1 MSPTPGSTTPNG
13 GGELMQLRAIDRWPR
28 GITCDG
34 GFKLLG
40 TPLGFSGSAHP
51 GLLFYS
57 GIDDATPPQGQR
69 ILATPFAVAA
79 IGASVRGLDALVL
92 DYERKVRLGRMDIRL
107 LSSGFGP
114 GSAVLEIGFQDR
126 RILYCGGVRMAT
138 PLLGLPANPSPC
150 DLLLLDAAPAAPRGI
165 APRTSAR
172 RLDAALRQA
181 LADGVVALVAC
192 SSRAAAIEAAHV
204 LSQIDAPLLACRPIF
219 EMLRRVERFGLVLPR
234 MRRLEQTWPSSGAV
248 LHYAHL
254 LPQQADEARRSRVI
268 AVGPAAAG
276 QSANANGIRM
286 GEGADR
292 SGLVEFALKTEA
304 AHVALGPRC
313 DEQTAAMLEK
323 AGALVYRVH
332 HPTQIPLPL

>member
-13 GGELMQLRAIDRWPR
+13 GGELMQPRANDRWPR
-28 GITCDG
+28 GIACDG

-40 TPLGFSGSAHP
+40 TPLGFAGSAHP

-57 GIDDATPPQGQR
+57 GIDDAVPLQGRR
-69 ILATPFAVAA
+69 ILATPFAAAA
-79 IGASVRGLDALVL
+79 IGASNRGLDALVL

-126 RILYCGGVRMAT
+126 RILYCGGVRTAT
-138 PLLGLPANPSPC
+138 PLLGLPADPSPC
-150 DLLLLDAAPAAPRGI
+150 DLLLLDAVPAVPRGI
-165 APRTSAR
+165 GPRTAAR
-172 RLDAALRQA
+172 RLDAAVRQV
-181 LADGVVALVAC
+181 LADGAVAAVAC
-192 SSRAAAIEAAHV
+192 GSRSAAIEAAYV
-204 LSQIDAPLLACRPIF
+204 LAQIDGPLVACRPIF
-219 EMLRRVERFGLVLPR
+219 EMLRRVERFGLAFPTL
-234 MRRLEQTWPSSGAV
+234 RRLEQTWPDSGAV

-254 LPQQADEARRSRVI
+254 LPQPVGDSKLTRIIYA
-268 AVGPAAAG
+268 GPATAG
-276 QSANANGIRM
+276 TQSGGSAVRM

-292 SGLVEFALKTEA
+292 PDLVKFALGTGA

-313 DEQTAAMLEK
+313 DAQTAAMLEK
-323 AGALVYRVH
+323 AGALVSRVH